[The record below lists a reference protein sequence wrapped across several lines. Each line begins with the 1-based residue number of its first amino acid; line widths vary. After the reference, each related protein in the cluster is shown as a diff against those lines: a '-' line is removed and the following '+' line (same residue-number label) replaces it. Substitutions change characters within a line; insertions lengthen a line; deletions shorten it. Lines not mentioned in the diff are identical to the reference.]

1 MINDPC
7 DATIRRL
14 RAELHRALEDI
25 AELELR
31 LSYAEQ
37 TILGLRRK
45 LGTRLNQ
52 AAPPQ

>member
-1 MINDPC
+1 MTDDPR

-14 RAELHRALEDI
+14 RAELRRAQEDI
-25 AELELR
+25 AALEQR
-31 LSYAEQ
+31 LSYAER
-37 TILGLRRK
+37 TILDLRAK